1 MKTAKMI
8 TTQNTLKKVHT
19 ILLLLLLCFS
29 WQGMNPECKAATTVK
44 PGMKTAPSKT
54 KTITKPKNTAQ
65 IMVPFSKAQPKIES
79 ALAQVKGQHQRVI
92 EAYQINR
99 FRENTLRQ
107 LTANGMSLTVMP
119 NAMKKIEDHKLNWDK
134 DVTTFFTHQEN
145 ALSDSLRVL
154 AQKKMISQADINYL
168 LQGVS
173 IGQWRTSQL
182 IKTLS
187 QSVDIQARL
196 AFVEKQIADVQAN
209 LKKASDWDKQ
219 HLTAQLAQFKQQEK
233 TLKFSWDR
241 TTARQKDLTEKP
253 VFTALGLS
261 PRLTLSKEDIQWGVI
276 FQSAIDQQKTQ
287 KRLQEIASKTLE
299 TLKQKEFAYDKIRL
313 SLDEQEKA
321 LLKQLDINPLS
332 VPSNK
337 SEDKT
342 LQNKWEALTG
352 EILTAKKITQPK
364 TDVSGPDPFAQF
376 DQWEK
381 LNQQIRPNQLQDQ
394 VAQGETELQRLE
406 QMEANLLELT
416 AHKNTLRLELEGI
429 QQTLQQLREQEQGI
443 PDDPTLILFIR

>member
-1 MKTAKMI
+1 
-8 TTQNTLKKVHT
+8 
-19 ILLLLLLCFS
+19 
-29 WQGMNPECKAATTVK
+29 
-44 PGMKTAPSKT
+44 
-54 KTITKPKNTAQ
+54 
-65 IMVPFSKAQPKIES
+65 
-79 ALAQVKGQHQRVI
+79 
-92 EAYQINR
+92 
-99 FRENTLRQ
+99 
-107 LTANGMSLTVMP
+107 
-119 NAMKKIEDHKLNWDK
+119 
-134 DVTTFFTHQEN
+134 
-145 ALSDSLRVL
+145 
-154 AQKKMISQADINYL
+154 
-168 LQGVS
+168 
-173 IGQWRTSQL
+173 
-182 IKTLS
+182 
-187 QSVDIQARL
+187 
-196 AFVEKQIADVQAN
+196 
-209 LKKASDWDKQ
+209 
-219 HLTAQLAQFKQQEK
+219 
-233 TLKFSWDR
+233 
-241 TTARQKDLTEKP
+241 
-253 VFTALGLS
+253 
-261 PRLTLSKEDIQWGVI
+261 
-276 FQSAIDQQKTQ
+276 
-287 KRLQEIASKTLE
+287 LE